1 MAEDG
6 NYWMNSSLFVANSNG
21 NQCFFILLYNQRQ
34 CTKELDTVSERK
46 ENISIKRLIFWLWQ
60 NSRGVRKQ
68 AITNTAIG
76 LLDVA
81 CQLMW
86 VLACKYAID
95 IATGIKEGAL
105 MTIGILIAALM
116 LVQIASRAVS
126 RWIHAVTGNKVR
138 NRMRRDVFARL
149 LRCDWM
155 HLQRH
160 HTGDLIN
167 RLEGDV
173 SSITTLMTEVIPAAV
188 VAATQLLASFVLL
201 FTMSPLLAVAI
212 FIILPICL
220 ALSRI
225 YIKKMRRLNRDVRDS
240 DSRIQS
246 VLQESL
252 QHKELIKSLEQ
263 NDSTE
268 QQLSALQNRL
278 QRQVASRTKFSLGAY
293 TLIQLGF
300 AVGYVIA
307 FMWGV
312 NSLADGTIT
321 YGTMAA
327 YLQLVGLIQ
336 RPTMDLSR
344 YIPGIVSSLTAAERL
359 YELEDIP
366 IEQQGNAIMLK
377 ETAGVRFD
385 NVTFRYEEGK
395 RFILNKFTFDFPPNS
410 CTAIVGETGAGKTTL
425 IRLLIA
431 FINPLEGKIEL
442 YNGKEKYESSTL
454 TRRNFVYIPQGNSLV
469 SGTIRENLLMG
480 NPQATEEEMR
490 EALQIAC
497 AEYVYELPDGID
509 TPITER
515 GGGLSE
521 GQAQRI
527 AVARSILRP
536 GSILILDEVTS
547 ALDEGTE
554 QEMLKRLTRSQIGKT
569 LIFVTHRPAVISY
582 CTQVLKIEKP
592 AKK

>member
-1 MAEDG
+1 M
-6 NYWMNSSLFVANSNG
+6 
-21 NQCFFILLYNQRQ
+21 
-34 CTKELDTVSERK
+34 SENNK
-46 ENISIKRLIFWLWQ
+46 NIPIKRLVLWLWQ
-60 NSRGVRKQ
+60 NSKGARRQ
-68 AITNTAIG
+68 ALTNTAIG

-81 CQLMW
+81 CQLLW
-86 VLACKYAID
+86 VLACKRAID
-95 IATGIKEGAL
+95 IATGIKDGSL
-105 MTIGILIAALM
+105 LTTVIVIAALM
-116 LVQIASRAVS
+116 LIQIGSRALS
-126 RWIHAVTGNKVR
+126 RWIHSVTGNKVR

-149 LRCDWM
+149 LRCDWL

-173 SSITTLMTEVIPAAV
+173 AGITTLMTEVIPAAIV
-188 VAATQLLASFVLL
+188 SATQLLASFTLL

-212 FIILPICL
+212 FITLPICL
-220 ALSRI
+220 AVSRV
-225 YIKKMRRLNRDVRDS
+225 YVKKMRKLNREVRDS

-268 QQLSALQNRL
+268 KQLSELQERL
-278 QRQVASRTKFSLGAY
+278 QDQVANRTKFSLGAY
-293 TLIQLGF
+293 SLIQLGF
-300 AVGYVIA
+300 AAGYVIA
-307 FMWGV
+307 FMWGAD
-312 NSLADGTIT
+312 SLRDGMIT

-336 RPTMDLSR
+336 RPTMELSR
-344 YIPGIVSSLTAAERL
+344 YVPGIVSSLTAAERL

-366 IEQQGNAIMLK
+366 IERQGDAIMLK
-377 ETAGVRFD
+377 ETAGVRFKD
-385 NVTFRYEEGK
+385 VTFRYEDDK
-395 RFILNKFTFDFPPNS
+395 RLILNSFSFDFPPNS

-431 FINPLEGKIEL
+431 LINPQGGSIEL
-442 YNGKEKYESSTL
+442 YDGTEKHESSTL

-469 SGTIRENLLMG
+469 SGTIRDNLLMG
-480 NPQATEEEMR
+480 NPDATEEEMR
-490 EALQIAC
+490 KALHIAC
-497 AEYVYELPDGID
+497 AEYVFDLPEGID
-509 TPITER
+509 SPITER

-547 ALDEGTE
+547 ALDEATE
-554 QEMLKRLTRSQIGKT
+554 QEMLKRLTQSQIGKT
-569 LIFVTHRPAVISY
+569 LIFVTHRPAVMEY

-592 AKK
+592 S